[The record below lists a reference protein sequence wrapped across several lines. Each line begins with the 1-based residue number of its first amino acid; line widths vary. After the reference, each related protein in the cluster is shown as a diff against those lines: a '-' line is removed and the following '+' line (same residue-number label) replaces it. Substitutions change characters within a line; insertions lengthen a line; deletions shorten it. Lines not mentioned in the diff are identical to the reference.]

1 MEGNPN
7 NAQRIVANSGNLTL
21 NESSAQILL
30 QSASHGQNYSEEYKL
45 GRNTINADRPGTDQQ
60 ILQNPY
66 FTNNRQ
72 SAGNQALR
80 NSEPARDPQQAKEE
94 FLRLVA
100 VIGMLD
106 FERDQD

>member
-1 MEGNPN
+1 M
-7 NAQRIVANSGNLTL
+7 NA
-21 NESSAQILL
+21 E
-30 QSASHGQNYSEEYKL
+30 
-45 GRNTINADRPGTDQQ
+45 RPGTDYQ

-66 FTNNRQ
+66 FANNRQ
-72 SAGNQALR
+72 SAGDQALR
-80 NSEPARDPQQAKEE
+80 NSELARDPQQAKEE